1 MITKQDCLLLLG
13 ELRKNDIPSSHE
25 KMLELL
31 KISEPTIEIIKFINN
46 NRPLDVSL
54 FYEKLRRSYNDKKS
68 NLYINLV
75 RDIEEPTDALIT
87 LASLQLQ
94 ILLFAKNAKDRQM
107 FLRHSRAEEIS
118 LVLNNYFKT
127 YDITPCLKLLKYVK
141 ADLKC
146 IDIRESY
153 KEN

>member
-1 MITKQDCLLLLG
+1 M
-13 ELRKNDIPSSHE
+13 
-25 KMLELL
+25 
-31 KISEPTIEIIKFINN
+31 
-46 NRPLDVSL
+46 DV
-54 FYEKLRRSYNDKKS
+54 
-68 NLYINLV
+68 
-75 RDIEEPTDALIT
+75 
-87 LASLQLQ
+87 QLQ